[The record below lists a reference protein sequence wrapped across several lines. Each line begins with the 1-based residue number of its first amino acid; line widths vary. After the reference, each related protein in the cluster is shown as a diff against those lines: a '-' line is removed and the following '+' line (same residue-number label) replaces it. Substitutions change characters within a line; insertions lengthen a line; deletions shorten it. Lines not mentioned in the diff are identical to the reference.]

1 MFSNNRFALVLGG
14 VLGVWAPSALVQA
27 APVSV
32 KGSDTMVILGQR
44 WAEEFMQKSPDSQ
57 IQVTGGGSGTG
68 ISALIN
74 GTTDVCMS
82 SRAMKAPEKSKLR
95 DRYATTGV
103 EIPVARD
110 GLSVYVHSSNP
121 LTEISMDQLR
131 DVFLGKITN
140 WKDLGGPDNRII
152 VYSRENSSGTY
163 VFFKDTVLG
172 GRDFTPRAQTMPGTA
187 SVVNA
192 VTKEKFGIGYGGAA
206 FAKGLKILKLKKDA
220 SSPAI
225 APDLQTVTS
234 GTYPLARPLFF
245 YVRNK
250 PSGDIKSF
258 VDWVLSDEGQGVVG
272 KVGYYP
278 IK

>member
-1 MFSNNRFALVLGG
+1 MHWNIRIALALSI
-14 VLGVWAPSALVQA
+14 LAPAAVAQA
-27 APVSV
+27 APVTV

-44 WAEEFMQKSPDSQ
+44 WAEDFMHKTPDAQ

-74 GTTDVCMS
+74 GTTDICMS
-82 SRAMKAPEKSKLR
+82 SRAMKTPEKSKLR
-95 DRYATTGV
+95 DRYNTSGV

-121 LTEISMDQLR
+121 LNEITMDQLR

-140 WKDLGGPDNRII
+140 WKELGGPDNRII

-163 VFFKDTVLG
+163 VFFKDNVLK

-206 FAKGLKILKLKKDA
+206 FAKGLKILKLKKTADA
-220 SSPAI
+220 AGIS
-225 APDLQTVTS
+225 PDLQTVTS
-234 GTYPLARPLFF
+234 GEYPLARPLFF
-245 YVRNK
+245 YVRNQ
-250 PSGDIKSF
+250 PAGDIKTF
-258 VDWVLSDEGQGVVG
+258 VDWILSDEGQKVVG